1 MPLATFAER
10 RARYRGLLESETV
23 SVPGSVFD
31 PVSARLA
38 QASGYKCGLMGGSVT
53 SSVVLGAPDIVLLT
67 LSDFVEQARRIARA
81 CDLPLMVDAD
91 HGYGNP
97 LNVRRT
103 VEDLEAAGVAAL
115 TIEDTVLPRRHGG
128 PAGELITRDEF
139 GAKLRAALDARSEAS
154 LVIIGRTGGIT
165 RGGIDEA
172 VARARICAEGGVDAI
187 FATGVRSIDE
197 VEALSAAVKLPL
209 LLNALPVPE
218 ERLVA
223 NRVRIAMQGH
233 LPYYVA
239 LKALYDSYQ
248 FLLGGG
254 SPEELRSRALPAE
267 LQATA
272 LAEDEYAR
280 QAREYLEG

>member
-1 MPLATFAER
+1 
-10 RARYRGLLESETV
+10 
-23 SVPGSVFD
+23 
-31 PVSARLA
+31 
-38 QASGYKCGLMGGSVT
+38 
-53 SSVVLGAPDIVLLT
+53 
-67 LSDFVEQARRIARA
+67 
-81 CDLPLMVDAD
+81 
-91 HGYGNP
+91 
-97 LNVRRT
+97 
-103 VEDLEAAGVAAL
+103 
-115 TIEDTVLPRRHGG
+115 
-128 PAGELITRDEF
+128 
-139 GAKLRAALDARSEAS
+139 
-154 LVIIGRTGGIT
+154 
-165 RGGIDEA
+165 
-172 VARARICAEGGVDAI
+172 VDAI
-187 FATGVRSIDE
+187 FATGVRSIEE

-209 LLNALPVPE
+209 LLNALPVPA

-223 NRVRIAMQGH
+223 NRVRIAMHGH